1 MDQAANTPIP
11 PAAGPERV
19 SPRTMPDRQISPL
32 AGHRQRQGRNGEPP
46 LAVPEPRALVLERLR
61 RKIRAIEGHA
71 PARPPAPVRTGEA
84 ALAHRPA
91 APVGEPRATPAG
103 CPAAVTVGCRPAA
116 SIGSPPA
123 TTVGLP
129 PTPDPSPHG
138 RGEASRRVAAWT
150 LGADEIDARLGPAG
164 LDVGGVHELK
174 PGLVMAGEEAPGDFA
189 ADGAAAVA
197 FALRLVLR
205 RRAMQGAALRR
216 APVLWCASARSGA
229 ELGRPYGPGLAALGL
244 DPAAFLIVETARE
257 QEALWAIE
265 EGLRSSAVALVVGS
279 LEQLSLTAARRLSL
293 AAAAH
298 GVPCL
303 LLTHPRAPPA
313 AATASRWR
321 IARAASAPHPF
332 DVRAPG
338 AARWRI
344 VLERSRNGLAM
355 PEGGSMLVEWCDE
368 THRLRMAAGV
378 RDRARAARRA

>member
-1 MDQAANTPIP
+1 M
-11 PAAGPERV
+11 
-19 SPRTMPDRQISPL
+19 
-32 AGHRQRQGRNGEPP
+32 
-46 LAVPEPRALVLERLR
+46 LERLR

-103 CPAAVTVGCRPAA
+103 CSAAVTV
-116 SIGSPPA
+116 GSPPA

-150 LGADEIDARLGPAG
+150 LGVDEIDARLGPAG

-265 EGLRSSAVALVVGS
+265 EGLRSSAVALVVGA